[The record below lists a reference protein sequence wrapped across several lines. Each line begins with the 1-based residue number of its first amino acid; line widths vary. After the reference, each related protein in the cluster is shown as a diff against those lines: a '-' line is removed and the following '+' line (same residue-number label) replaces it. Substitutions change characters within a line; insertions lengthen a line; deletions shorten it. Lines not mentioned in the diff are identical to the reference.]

1 MIHSFTTYFTRNIF
15 FLFLLVTFHEV
26 ALGQQCPDAP
36 LSDDRGIFSINN
48 IDTDPVSS
56 DGDSKPTA
64 VNNIPLKVCP
74 QQPLTLKDLVNGGQ
88 SRSFEITQN
97 ATVLSTSSAIPVPN
111 TTNSISTTA
120 PATPGIYFIKSF
132 GSNNG
137 TGYYA
142 CQVIQV
148 VDLEKPKYTVKM
160 CDVAGT
166 SQKEVTIVLLD
177 DPSNKLIDSY
187 TYSVTPLGSV
197 PRGTT
202 RSGIASYPY
211 SIPLTINSGFLS
223 YDLEISGTNKVGGC
237 VKSDSRT
244 LTTVS
249 TPLPPL
255 LGEITLG
262 STTNASEVTLN
273 TFATVDIEHK
283 IWMRDPAVQST
294 YNTSGTPA
302 LTYTPTAT
310 AFAIKNLTVPDPTKQ
325 YCFKVNAFDICN
337 AKTVESTNEICTTPL
352 TGNTKQGGNTIVW
365 SVAQSSLPGNTFR
378 SYDVFKVDASGTES
392 LLRNITTIGNNLYDD
407 TDVICGEEYTY
418 KVVTNYQS
426 KSTSNLLKIKNTSI
440 PPTPLGKV
448 GSTVIGG
455 QSIRVTSL
463 EKEGGDL
470 PTFTAFNYY
479 RANSINGNYTKV
491 HSDASAFWDD
501 TSVNPSAQQ
510 YCFYMTW
517 TGGCGESQPSSKI
530 CPIFAQM
537 QGSSMIWSPES
548 SFTDPIT
555 EYKIYRINPIT
566 GLPINTS
573 GSGLPY
579 TSTKNSLNLSTLNIP
594 EAEGQTIYLAI
605 EGYPSSYPPT
615 TLSNY
620 VEYQRPSLALSAQ
633 AFTPNGDGLNDTF
646 YIQGRFIKATKMSI
660 FDRWGNL
667 ISFIENANYQ
677 NNPQLGWD
685 GTSSNGNKVPA
696 GSYAFQVQVEDLSG
710 NIITKEGSI
719 VVVY

>member
-26 ALGQQCPDAP
+26 ALGQQCPNAP
-36 LSDDRGIFSINN
+36 SGDDGGRFSINN
-48 IDTDPVSS
+48 HPEIIKS
-56 DGDSKPTA
+56 DGDGA
-64 VNNIPLKVCP
+64 LNVNNIPSNFCRGE
-74 QQPLTLKDLVNGGQ
+74 QITLEDLVTGGG

-97 ATVLSTSSAIPVPN
+97 ATVLSTSNAIPVPSN
-111 TTNSISTTA
+111 TNSITTTL
-120 PATPGIYFIKSF
+120 PTTPGIYFIKSF
-132 GSNNG
+132 GSSG
-137 TGYYA
+137 GSGYYA
-142 CQVIQV
+142 CKVIQI
-148 VDLEKPKYTVKM
+148 VDFEKPKYTVKL
-160 CDVAGT
+160 CDEPGT
-166 SQKEVTIVLLD
+166 TTMKKVTITLLD
-177 DPSNKLIDSY
+177 VPSNKLFDSY
-187 TYSVTPLGSV
+187 TYSITPFGAS
-197 PRGTT
+197 PRSFNVSTST
-202 RSGIASYPY
+202 YPRE
-211 SIPLTINSGFLS
+211 ITQTINSSILGF
-223 YDLEISGTNKVGGC
+223 DFVIEG
-237 VKSDSRT
+237 KSQYGKCSESDQKR

-249 TPLPPL
+249 TPIVPIIFNVVIDN
-255 LGEITLG
+255 GI
-262 STTNASEVTLN
+262 SLN
-273 TFATVDIEHK
+273 VAATAGIEHK
-283 IWMRDPAVQST
+283 IWMRDPISEST
-294 YNTSGTPA
+294 YNTTGTPVY
-302 LTYTPTAT
+302 TYTPTASLVGEIQK
-310 AFAIKNLTVPDPTKQ
+310 FSVPDPTKQ

-352 TGNTKQGGNTIVW
+352 RGDTKQGGNTIIW
-365 SVAQSSLPGNTFR
+365 SVAQGNLLGNTFR

-392 LLRNITTIGNNLYDD
+392 LVKTITSIGSNLYDD

-426 KSTSNLLKIKNTSI
+426 KSISNLLKLKNTSV
-440 PPTPLGKV
+440 PPTPLGKLV
-448 GSTVIGG
+448 STVIGG

-463 EKEGGDL
+463 EKEGNDL

-491 HSDASAFWDD
+491 HSGTSAFWDD

-537 QGSSMIWSPES
+537 QGSSLIWSPES
-548 SFTDPIT
+548 SFTDPII
-555 EYKIYRINPIT
+555 EYKIFRVNPST

-579 TSTKNSLNLSTLNIP
+579 TSTKNSLNLTNLNIP

-605 EGYPSSYPPT
+605 EGSTGNIPT

-620 VEYQRPSLALSAQ
+620 IEYQRPSLALSAQ

-667 ISFIENANYQ
+667 ISFIENTNYQ
-677 NNPQLGWD
+677 SNPQLGWD

-696 GSYAFQVQVEDLSG
+696 GSYVFQIQVEDLSG

>member
-1 MIHSFTTYFTRNIF
+1 MINSFTTYFTRNIF

-26 ALGQQCPDAP
+26 ALGQCPNAP
-36 LSDDRGIFSINN
+36 LSDDRGVFSINN
-48 IDTDPVSS
+48 IDTDPVNS
-56 DGDSKPTA
+56 DGDNNPIA

-74 QQPLTLKDLVNGGQ
+74 QQTLTLKDLVSGGQ

-97 ATVLSTSSAIPVPN
+97 ATVLSTSNAIAVPS
-111 TTNSISTTA
+111 TTNSITTTA

-177 DPSNKLIDSY
+177 EPSNKLIDSY

-202 RSGIASYPY
+202 RSGINSYPY
-211 SIPLTINSGFLS
+211 SIPLTISSGFQS

-255 LGEITLG
+255 LGAITLG
-262 STTNASEVTLN
+262 GAANASEVTLN
-273 TFATVDIEHK
+273 TFATADIEHK

-352 TGNTKQGGNTIVW
+352 RGDTKQGGNTIIW
-365 SVAQSSLPGNTFR
+365 SVAQGNLLGNNFR

-392 LLRNITTIGNNLYDD
+392 LVRNITSIGSNLYDD

-426 KSTSNLLKIKNTSI
+426 KSTSNLLKIKNTSV
-440 PPTPLGKV
+440 PPTPLGKL

-463 EKEGGDL
+463 EKEGNDL

-491 HSDASAFWDD
+491 HSGTSAFWDD

-517 TGGCGESQPSSKI
+517 TGGCGESPPSSKI

-537 QGSSMIWSPES
+537 QGSSLIWSPES
-548 SFTDPIT
+548 SFTDPII
-555 EYKIYRINPIT
+555 EYKVFRVNPST

-579 TSTKNSLNLSTLNIP
+579 TSTKYSLNLTNLNIP

-605 EGYPSSYPPT
+605 EGSTGNLPT

-620 VEYQRPSLALSAQ
+620 IEYQRPSLALSAQ

-667 ISFIENANYQ
+667 ISFIENTNYQ
-677 NNPQLGWD
+677 SNPQLGWD

-696 GSYAFQVQVEDLSG
+696 GSYVFQIQVEDLSG

>member
-26 ALGQQCPDAP
+26 ALGQRCPNAP
-36 LSDDRGIFSINN
+36 NGDDGGEFSINN
-48 IDTDPVSS
+48 HPETIKS
-56 DGDSKPTA
+56 DGDGVISA
-64 VNNIPLKVCP
+64 NNTPANFCKG
-74 QQPLTLKDLVNGGQ
+74 QQITLEDLVTGGG

-97 ATVLSTSSAIPVPN
+97 ATVLSTSNAIPVPSN
-111 TTNSISTTA
+111 TNSITTTL
-120 PATPGIYFIKSF
+120 PTTPGIYFIKSF
-132 GSNNG
+132 GSRG
-137 TGYYA
+137 GSGYYA
-142 CQVIQV
+142 CKVIQI
-148 VDLEKPKYTVKM
+148 VDLEKPKYTVKV
-160 CDVAGT
+160 CDEPGT
-166 SQKEVTIVLLD
+166 TTIKKVTITLLD
-177 DPSNKLIDSY
+177 EPSNKLFYSY
-187 TYSVTPLGSV
+187 TYSVTPFGSA
-197 PRGTT
+197 PR
-202 RSGIASYPY
+202 SFNVSASSYPREI
-211 SIPLTINSGFLS
+211 SLTINSSIMDFDFVIEGKNQ
-223 YDLEISGTNKVGGC
+223 YGGC
-237 VKSDSRT
+237 SESDQKR

-249 TPLPPL
+249 TPQTPILFDISIDN
-255 LGEITLG
+255 GI
-262 STTNASEVTLN
+262 SLN
-273 TFATVDIEHK
+273 VAATAGIEHK
-283 IWMRDPAVQST
+283 IWMRDPTSEST
-294 YNTSGTPA
+294 YNTTGTPVY
-302 LTYTPTAT
+302 TYTPTASLVGEIQK
-310 AFAIKNLTVPDPTKQ
+310 FSVPDPTKQ
-325 YCFKVNAFDICN
+325 YCFKVNAFDVCN

-365 SVAQSSLPGNTFR
+365 SVAQSNLLGNNFR
-378 SYDVFKVDASGTES
+378 SYDVYKIDANGNES
-392 LLRNITTIGNNLYDD
+392 LLKNITNIRENLYDD
-407 TDVICGEEYTY
+407 LNIICGEEYTY
-418 KVVTNYQS
+418 KVTTNYAQ
-426 KSTSNLLKIKNTSI
+426 KSLSNLLKLKNTAI
-440 PPTPLGKV
+440 PPLPLGKL
-448 GSTVIGG
+448 GSTVINGG
-455 QSIRVTSL
+455 SIRVTSL

-479 RANSINGNYTKV
+479 RANSIDGNYTKV
-491 HSDASAFWDD
+491 HSGASAFWDD

-555 EYKIYRINPIT
+555 EYRIYRIDPNT

-579 TSTKNSLNLSTLNIP
+579 TSTRNSLNLSTLNIP

-605 EGYPSSYPPT
+605 EGYPTSYPPT

-667 ISFIENANYQ
+667 ISFIENTNYQ

>member
-1 MIHSFTTYFTRNIF
+1 MINSFTTYFTRNIF

-26 ALGQQCPDAP
+26 ALGQCPNAP
-36 LSDDRGIFSINN
+36 LSDDRGVFSINN
-48 IDTDPVSS
+48 IDTDPVNS
-56 DGDSKPTA
+56 DGDNNPIA

-74 QQPLTLKDLVNGGQ
+74 QQTLTLKDLVSGGQ

-97 ATVLSTSSAIPVPN
+97 ATVLSTSNAIAVPS
-111 TTNSISTTA
+111 TTNSITTTA

-177 DPSNKLIDSY
+177 EPSNKLIDSY

-202 RSGIASYPY
+202 RSGINSYPY
-211 SIPLTINSGFLS
+211 SIPLTISSGFQS

-255 LGEITLG
+255 LGAITLG
-262 STTNASEVTLN
+262 GAANASEVTLN
-273 TFATVDIEHK
+273 TFATADIEHK

-352 TGNTKQGGNTIVW
+352 RGDTKQGGNTIIW
-365 SVAQSSLPGNTFR
+365 SVAQGNLLGNNFR

-392 LLRNITTIGNNLYDD
+392 LVRNITSIGSNLYDD

-426 KSTSNLLKIKNTSI
+426 KSTSNLLKIKNTSV
-440 PPTPLGKV
+440 PPTPLGKL

-463 EKEGGDL
+463 EKEGNDL

-491 HSDASAFWDD
+491 HSGTSAFWDD

-537 QGSSMIWSPES
+537 QGSSLIWSPES
-548 SFTDPIT
+548 SFTDPII
-555 EYKIYRINPIT
+555 EYKVFRVNPST

-579 TSTKNSLNLSTLNIP
+579 TSTKYSLNLTNLNIP

-605 EGYPSSYPPT
+605 EGSTGNLPT

-620 VEYQRPSLALSAQ
+620 IEYQRPSLALSAQ

-667 ISFIENANYQ
+667 ISFIENTNYQ
-677 NNPQLGWD
+677 SNPQLGWD

-696 GSYAFQVQVEDLSG
+696 GSYVFQIQVEDLSG

>member
-1 MIHSFTTYFTRNIF
+1 MIHLFTTYFTRNIF

-26 ALGQQCPDAP
+26 ALGQCPNAP
-36 LSDDRGIFSINN
+36 LSDDRGVFSINN
-48 IDTDPVSS
+48 IDSNPVNS
-56 DGDSKPTA
+56 DGDNNPTA

-74 QQPLTLKDLVNGGQ
+74 QQSLTLKDLVNGGQ

-97 ATVLSTSSAIPVPN
+97 TSVLSTPSAIPVPS

-120 PATPGIYFIKSF
+120 PVTPGIYFIKSF

-137 TGYYA
+137 AGYYA

-177 DPSNKLIDSY
+177 DPSNKLIDAYS
-187 TYSVTPLGSV
+187 YSVTPLGSV
-197 PRGTT
+197 PRGTNISDIT
-202 RSGIASYPY
+202 NYPY
-211 SIPLTINSGFLS
+211 SIPLTVNSGFTS
-223 YDLEISGTNKVGGC
+223 YELVISGTNKVGRC
-237 VKSDSRT
+237 EKSDSRT

-249 TPLPPL
+249 TPRTPVLYDISIDN
-255 LGEITLG
+255 GI
-262 STTNASEVTLN
+262 SLN
-273 TFATVDIEHK
+273 VAATAGIEHK
-283 IWMRDPAVQST
+283 IWMRDPTTEST
-294 YNTSGTPA
+294 YNTTGTPA
-302 LTYTPTAT
+302 YTYTPNASLVGEIQK
-310 AFAIKNLTVPDPTKQ
+310 FSVPDLTKQ

-337 AKTVESTNEICTTPL
+337 STTVESTNETCTTPIS
-352 TGNTKQGGNTIVW
+352 GNTRQGGNTISW
-365 SVAQSSLPGNTFR
+365 KVAQSNLLGNNFR
-378 SYDVFKVDASGTES
+378 SYDVYKVDASGNES
-392 LLRNITTIGNNLYDD
+392 LLRNITSIGNNLYDD
-407 TDVICGEEYTY
+407 SDVICGEEYTY
-418 KVVTNYQS
+418 KVITNYQY
-426 KSTSNLLKIKNTSI
+426 KSTSNLLKLTNTSI

-448 GSTVIGG
+448 ASTVIGR
-455 QSIRVTSL
+455 QLIRVTSL
-463 EKEGGDL
+463 EKKGSDL

-479 RANSINGNYTKV
+479 RANSIDGNYTKV
-491 HSDASAFWDD
+491 HSGTSAFWDD
-501 TSVNPSAQQ
+501 NSVNPSAQQ

-555 EYKIYRINPIT
+555 EYRIYRIDPNT
-566 GLPINTS
+566 RLPINTS

-579 TSTKNSLNLSTLNIP
+579 TSTRNSLNLSTLNIP

-605 EGYPSSYPPT
+605 EGYPTSYPPT

-667 ISFIENANYQ
+667 VAFVENSNYPS
-677 NNPQLGWD
+677 NPQLGWD
-685 GTSSNGNKVPA
+685 GTNTSGTKVPA

>member
-26 ALGQQCPDAP
+26 ALGQRCPNAP
-36 LSDDRGIFSINN
+36 NGDDGGEFSINN
-48 IDTDPVSS
+48 HPETIKS
-56 DGDSKPTA
+56 DGDGVISA
-64 VNNIPLKVCP
+64 NNTPANFCKG
-74 QQPLTLKDLVNGGQ
+74 QQITLEDLVTGGG

-97 ATVLSTSSAIPVPN
+97 ATVLSTSNAIPVPSN
-111 TTNSISTTA
+111 TNSITTTL
-120 PATPGIYFIKSF
+120 PTTPGIYFIKSF
-132 GSNNG
+132 GSRG
-137 TGYYA
+137 GSGYYA
-142 CQVIQV
+142 CKVIQI
-148 VDLEKPKYTVKM
+148 VDLEKPKYTVKV
-160 CDVAGT
+160 CDEPGT
-166 SQKEVTIVLLD
+166 TTIKKVTITLLD
-177 DPSNKLIDSY
+177 EPSNKLFYSY
-187 TYSVTPLGSV
+187 TYFVTPFGSA
-197 PRGTT
+197 PR
-202 RSGIASYPY
+202 SFNVSASSYPREI
-211 SIPLTINSGFLS
+211 SLTINSSIMDFDFVIEGKNQ
-223 YDLEISGTNKVGGC
+223 YGGC
-237 VKSDSRT
+237 SESDQKR

-249 TPLPPL
+249 TPQTPILFDISIDN
-255 LGEITLG
+255 GI
-262 STTNASEVTLN
+262 SLN
-273 TFATVDIEHK
+273 VAATAGIEHK
-283 IWMRDPAVQST
+283 IWMRDPTSEST
-294 YNTSGTPA
+294 YNTTGTPVY
-302 LTYTPTAT
+302 TYIPTASLVGEIQT
-310 AFAIKNLTVPDPTKQ
+310 FSVPDPTKQ

-352 TGNTKQGGNTIVW
+352 TGNTKQGGNVIIW
-365 SVAQSSLPGNTFR
+365 SVAQSNLLGNTFR

-392 LLRNITTIGNNLYDD
+392 LLRNITSIGNNLYDD

-426 KSTSNLLKIKNTSI
+426 KSISNLLKIKNTSI

-463 EKEGGDL
+463 EKEGKDL
-470 PTFTAFNYY
+470 PTFTAFNFY

-530 CPIFAQM
+530 CPIFAQT

-555 EYKIYRINPIT
+555 EYKIYRINPST

-605 EGYPSSYPPT
+605 EGYPTSYPPT

-667 ISFIENANYQ
+667 ISFIENTNYLS
-677 NNPQLGWD
+677 NPQLGWD